1 MATSTDRFRE
11 LRRLLSSY
19 ESTGLAF
26 DDTESRPGD
35 ALSAYLSQTASDPG
49 RAAEAVAEIED
60 LLTVGLFDEEM
71 AEDVDLLPRIN
82 PPDGETVEGCLA
94 VIGGHLRRSLTGPAT
109 SARTPPRTAQGWAER
124 FPELAQMLGAY
135 FHQDFPL
142 DYSSHREALDD
153 YISDTP
159 ESDLQQVAEEIREFL
174 TLNESDQSLRKWT
187 SALGRAVAPP
197 TGVQLRPWLADVRA
211 IILNQ

>member
-19 ESTGLAF
+19 ESTGFAF

-35 ALSAYLSQTASDPG
+35 ALCAYLRQTASDPG
-49 RAAEAVAEIED
+49 RVAEALAEIED
-60 LLTVGLFDEEM
+60 LLAVGLFNDEI
-71 AEDVDLLPRIN
+71 AEDIDLLPKIN
-82 PPDGETVEGCLA
+82 PPVGGTVEGCLA
-94 VIGGHLRRSLTGPAT
+94 VIDGHLRRSLEGPTA
-109 SARTPPRTAQGWAER
+109 SPRTPPQTAWEWAER
-124 FPELAQMLGAY
+124 FPELSQMLGAY

-142 DYSSHREALDD
+142 EYSSHREALDD

-159 ESDLQQVAEEIREFL
+159 ESHLQQAAEEIREFL
-174 TLNESDQSLRKWT
+174 TLNESDQSLKKSA
-187 SALGRAVAPP
+187 SALGIGSSPP
-197 TGVQLRPWLADVRA
+197 PGVRLRQWLVDVRE